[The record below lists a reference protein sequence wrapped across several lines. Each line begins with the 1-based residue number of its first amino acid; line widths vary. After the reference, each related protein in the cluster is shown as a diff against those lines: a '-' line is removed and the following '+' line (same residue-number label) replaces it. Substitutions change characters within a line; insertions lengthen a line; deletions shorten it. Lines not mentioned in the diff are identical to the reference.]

1 MCCACSFLQSG
12 GLVCLATLGG
22 SCLHSGGSWRL
33 GVPSLTLYVKF
44 LELPFHTDHA
54 AEEEKKEVAEKE
66 ANEENEEKE
75 KKGKEKKGKK
85 ENQVHKPVRTGQGAK
100 TELRVVLEVC
110 SKEEW
115 SVGLEERC
123 PRLHY
128 IIYTVGRAPGSR
140 EPCTCGINR
149 GRIGR

>member
-1 MCCACSFLQSG
+1 M
-12 GLVCLATLGG
+12 
-22 SCLHSGGSWRL
+22 
-33 GVPSLTLYVKF
+33 
-44 LELPFHTDHA
+44 
-54 AEEEKKEVAEKE
+54 AEKE

-75 KKGKEKKGKK
+75 KKGKK
-85 ENQVHKPVRTGQGAK
+85 ENQVHKHVRTGQGAK